1 MTSSLQ
7 NDSRGNPF
15 GQTRR
20 SGRNLPEPYGRG
32 TIASVGRVPL
42 ANFPS
47 VLSIISGGSGR
58 TGYLSPQMF
67 AQSHVRG
74 SHLPA
79 RGDALTRGRTF
90 VSNGAVSSPS
100 VDRFGPRE
108 SPVVFGQPL
117 FPGVVIDAAIKN
129 FEWAR
134 SNIMR
139 RFGL

>member
-7 NDSRGNPF
+7 NDSRGNPY
-15 GQTRR
+15 GQRKR
-20 SGRNLPEPYGRG
+20 SGINLPEARAVYGAPG
-32 TIASVGRVPL
+32 LLDVAHNTALGNL
-42 ANFPS
+42 PS
-47 VLSIISGGSGR
+47 VLGILSGSQR
-58 TGYLSPQMF
+58 TSSTWG
-67 AQSHVRG
+67 QSHIRG

-79 RGDALTRGRTF
+79 RGDALTRGKAF
-90 VSNGAVSSPS
+90 VSNGAISAPS